1 MNKIIS
7 LNPRDDPFRTK
18 NLTVVDVNWFTQPY
32 LTQNPSEDL
41 FARIV
46 LYILY
51 TVYIRVWY
59 VHRKVLSIPEIQAT
73 CPIFRFLTILNYLNL
88 GNVISS
94 LLMIIARFRTNCEGI
109 YKFMEIIEIVCTSIA
124 SDCTIRTTIWFLI
137 VVTIL
142 GCVGKLK
149 RSLITLS
156 AVIIFI
162 VFTTWSII
170 IRTVVIRYTTSG
182 RILGNSCIKKCCAQG
197 EIQYI
202 PEDLMPVFNV
212 FKVTNDYIN
221 LVSVILLTALIPVL
235 MTALVISIRKLER
248 VRDIAIWTP
257 ILTALCQILQILS
270 VYAIF
275 PNYRVEMERGC
286 IAAKISS
293 FCN

>member
-18 NLTVVDVNWFTQPY
+18 NLTVVDVNWFTLPY
-32 LTQNPSEDL
+32 LAQNPSKDL
-41 FARIV
+41 FDRIV

-51 TVYIRVWY
+51 TVFIRVWY

-94 LLMIIARFRTNCEGI
+94 LLMIIARFRTKCEGI
-109 YKFMEIIEIVCTSIA
+109 YKFLEIIEI
-124 SDCTIRTTIWFLI
+124 FLI
-137 VVTIL
+137 VVSIL

-149 RSLITLS
+149 RSFITLS

-182 RILGNSCIKKCCAQG
+182 KILGNSCIKKCCAQG

-202 PEDLMPVFNV
+202 PEDLIPVFNV

-257 ILTALCQILQILS
+257 MLTALCQILQILS

-275 PNYRVEMERGC
+275 PNYRVEMEKGC
-286 IAAKISS
+286 IAARISR